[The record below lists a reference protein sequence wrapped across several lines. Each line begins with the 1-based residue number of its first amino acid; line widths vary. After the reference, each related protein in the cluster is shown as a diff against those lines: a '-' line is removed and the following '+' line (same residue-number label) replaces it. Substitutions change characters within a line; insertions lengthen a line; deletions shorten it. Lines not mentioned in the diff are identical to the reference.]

1 MLITRKIQVDILNH
15 FHKGKAILIEGPR
28 QVGKTTL
35 IQTVLKSKNCLLYNG
50 DDVND
55 RVILSNLSTVDLRQ
69 LLNNY
74 DFVFI
79 DEIQR
84 IPNIGLT
91 IKIIVDQLKDI
102 QVIATGSSAF
112 ELNNI
117 TQESLTGRKWEYKLF
132 PFSWEEYENHYGYA
146 NSLRELDL
154 RVVYGMYPDVVTRS
168 GEEIKTLNSLKE
180 SYLYKD
186 ILAYEGIKMP
196 DKLEML
202 LKLLAYQIG
211 SQVNYNE
218 LSNEL
223 KIDNETVARYINL
236 LEKSYVVFSLPSF
249 SRNLRN
255 ELKKSRKIYFYD
267 TGIRNAIIGD
277 FSVLSSRQDRGALWE
292 NFLVSERIKKIE
304 YDMKFARSYFWRTT
318 QKQEINYVEHSV
330 MNELSAYEFKYNPK
344 SKAKITKVFENAY
357 KVKPKL
363 ITKDNFREFLMD
375 E

>member
-35 IQTVLKSKNCLLYNG
+35 IQTLLKSKNCLLYNG

-318 QKQEINYVEHSV
+318 QKQEIDYVEHSV

>member
-318 QKQEINYVEHSV
+318 QKQEIDYVEHSV